1 MDNSFDMYN
10 KKLKKEKKD
19 DDNKSTLSKF
29 LFTILIKSLIVV
41 LLFLSSMIFIR
52 QNDKN
57 KNIFKEKVYNN
68 SLSFAKIYNLYS
80 KYLGDALPFKDTIK
94 DDTKKVS
101 NEKITY
107 SSIKKEGDDYL
118 LVVPSNYTLQSIK
131 SGIVIEV
138 KKDNKYKNIVKI
150 QDKSGVNITYKNLSE
165 VEVKLYDYVE
175 KGEILGS
182 TSDKLYI
189 KGKDNYTVIST
200 DKNKKY
206 EQHKIIEDFSYE
218 DIIIFRTAWFE
229 EPVIKIR

>member
-41 LLFLSSMIFIR
+41 LLFLLSMIFIR

-57 KNIFKEKVYNN
+57 KKIFKEKVYNN

-80 KYLGDALPFKDTIK
+80 KYLGDALPFKDIIK

-138 KKDNKYKNIVKI
+138 KKDDKYKNIVKI
-150 QDKSGVNITYKNLSE
+150 QDKSGVNITYKNLNE

-182 TSDKLYI
+182 ISDKLYI
-189 KGKDNYTVIST
+189 NFEKDGKYL
-200 DKNKKY
+200 
-206 EQHKIIEDFSYE
+206 SYE
-218 DIIIFRTAWFE
+218 
-229 EPVIKIR
+229 KYL

>member
-57 KNIFKEKVYNN
+57 KKIFKEKVYNN

-118 LVVPSNYTLQSIK
+118 LIVPSNYTLQSIK

-138 KKDNKYKNIVKI
+138 KKDDKYKNIVKI
-150 QDKSGVNITYKNLSE
+150 QDKSGVNITYKNLNE

-182 TSDKLYI
+182 VSNKLYI
-189 KGKDNYTVIST
+189 NFEKDGKYL
-200 DKNKKY
+200 
-206 EQHKIIEDFSYE
+206 SYE
-218 DIIIFRTAWFE
+218 
-229 EPVIKIR
+229 KYL

>member
-57 KNIFKEKVYNN
+57 KKIFKEKVYNN

-107 SSIKKEGDDYL
+107 SSIKKVGDDYL

-138 KKDNKYKNIVKI
+138 KKDDKYKNIVKI
-150 QDKSGVNITYKNLSE
+150 QDKSGVNITYKNLNK

-189 KGKDNYTVIST
+189 NFEKDGKYL
-200 DKNKKY
+200 
-206 EQHKIIEDFSYE
+206 SYE
-218 DIIIFRTAWFE
+218 
-229 EPVIKIR
+229 KYL

>member
-57 KNIFKEKVYNN
+57 KKIFKEKVYNN

-107 SSIKKEGDDYL
+107 SSIKKVGDDYL

-138 KKDNKYKNIVKI
+138 KKDDKYKNIVKI
-150 QDKSGVNITYKNLSE
+150 QDKSGVNITYKNLNK

-182 TSDKLYI
+182 ASDKLYI
-189 KGKDNYTVIST
+189 NFEKDGKYL
-200 DKNKKY
+200 
-206 EQHKIIEDFSYE
+206 SYE
-218 DIIIFRTAWFE
+218 
-229 EPVIKIR
+229 KYL

>member
-57 KNIFKEKVYNN
+57 KNIFKEKVYNK

-189 KGKDNYTVIST
+189 NFEKDGKYL
-200 DKNKKY
+200 
-206 EQHKIIEDFSYE
+206 SYE
-218 DIIIFRTAWFE
+218 
-229 EPVIKIR
+229 KYL